1 MTSRDPSKKSKKRSA
16 SNSTSNKQPEPPLTV
31 FVDECL
37 GRIKVPAALRAAGVD
52 VKILEDEFQ
61 AGTPFKPVLNTT
73 YLRWRVTRTLCV
85 VVAVLG
91 LTSVAAVGQ
100 SKPDLDADGHME
112 VECRKVKIHS

>member
-73 YLRWRVTRTLCV
+73 YLEVACDQNTLRRRGGPRSHQRSGSRPVQTRSRC
-85 VVAVLG
+85 
-91 LTSVAAVGQ
+91 
-100 SKPDLDADGHME
+100 
-112 VECRKVKIHS
+112 